1 MKLHF
6 PETWKIGIF
15 QYVTSGPLEFWRGV
29 HNVRL
34 HLEGKTFLNVMS
46 FFEDAISWDEPVT
59 QNVIYLEGPPS
70 MVFVPCVNTGKKR
83 QHLKQG

>member
-1 MKLHF
+1 MHF

-34 HLEGKTFLNVMS
+34 HLEDKTFLNVLI
-46 FFEDAISWDEPVT
+46 FFEDAIFLDEPVP
-59 QNVIYLEGPPS
+59 QNVLLGRSPKYG
-70 MVFVPCVNTGKKR
+70 VPCLKTEKR
-83 QHLKQG
+83 QDLKQG